1 MTELDPSSN
10 DMVSSTESC
19 FNQNLDFYL
28 VAIALHHATLF
39 VLLFC
44 FSVTLP
50 VVAND
55 PVISFV
61 TDTKLPLFLECG
73 GYTSCRPVKIETPC
87 KGKVSIMRR
96 RKNILPYSVF
106 LTLAI
111 YSASCVV
118 FLLYNDTLLLTSKS
132 TTMMISGAPVLD
144 SMSHEKHDEY
154 IFIGIKTSETGAHG
168 ERLPQIRKTWLKD
181 ALRSD
186 KIEIKFFTHVQA
198 NHTNMIDDSS
208 LMVETK
214 CKRNELA
221 CKTGQVFS
229 FYLQHSN
236 ASWFCSFDDDNYV
249 NIPRLIQVLY
259 EYEDGPT
266 RGKDVFIGRLT
277 QMRSRSMNS
286 TIRFGTGGAGYC
298 INRNLVVRGSQYY
311 SVLES
316 FRYADD
322 VAVGYVTHQKLG
334 VDITDDPLF
343 HSHLERRIR
352 TRNLASRY

>member
-1 MTELDPSSN
+1 
-10 DMVSSTESC
+10 
-19 FNQNLDFYL
+19 
-28 VAIALHHATLF
+28 
-39 VLLFC
+39 
-44 FSVTLP
+44 
-50 VVAND
+50 
-55 PVISFV
+55 
-61 TDTKLPLFLECG
+61 
-73 GYTSCRPVKIETPC
+73 
-87 KGKVSIMRR
+87 MRR

-106 LTLAI
+106 VTLAI

-118 FLLYNDTLLLTSKS
+118 FLLYNDTLLLTSKA

-154 IFIGIKTSETGAHG
+154 IFIGIKTSETGVHG

-181 ALRSD
+181 ALASEE
-186 KIEIKFFTHVQA
+186 IEIKFFTHVQA

-214 CKRNELA
+214 CKSNELA

-249 NIPRLIQVLY
+249 NIPRLIQVLH

-277 QMRSRSMNS
+277 QMKSRSMNS

-343 HSHLERRIR
+343 HSHLERTVR
-352 TRNLASRY
+352 TRISQADVIDKQVSFGHDNKNLYEFPYVDLPNTPILFPKEEEDPMGFRSLWCYLHRNSMIVKESGECTPTVTHRANEQKKIQ